1 MTSAA
6 RKPLAGRADAL
17 VIESRV
23 DAGRAVLAPRGEL
36 VRGCADILA
45 EELAELPADVVL
57 VELDMNGVAFM
68 DTAGLQFL
76 ETLGDYT
83 QLHGVPVAIVN
94 CDGQPRRI
102 LELAGLDTTDP
113 LHATRAAQPQPS
125 SPSAVALERAEQL
138 RLLEE
143 EVEQLRHAIASRPV
157 IDQARGILM
166 ATQGCTSDEAWT
178 ILRQASQLSN
188 TKLRTVAAAVT
199 ASTGSDGSPPPE
211 DVRAALNT
219 AITRRDRWG
228 RP

>member
-6 RKPLAGRADAL
+6 HTPLAGRADAL

-23 DAGRAVLAPRGEL
+23 DAGRAVLAPLGEL

-45 EELAELPADVVL
+45 EKLAEIPASVGL
-57 VELDMNGVAFM
+57 VELDMAGVVFM

-76 ETLGDYT
+76 ETLGDYAH
-83 QLHGVPVAIVN
+83 LRGVPVATAN
-94 CDGQPRRI
+94 WDGQPRRI

-113 LHATRAAQPQPS
+113 LHATRTAEPNPS
-125 SPSAVALERAEQL
+125 SSSVVALERAEQL

-143 EVEQLRHAIASRPV
+143 EVEQLRHAIVSRPV

-166 ATQGCTSDEAWT
+166 ATQGCTSEEAWT

-211 DVRAALNT
+211 DVRAALKT
-219 AITRRDRWG
+219 AIAG
-228 RP
+228 RGR